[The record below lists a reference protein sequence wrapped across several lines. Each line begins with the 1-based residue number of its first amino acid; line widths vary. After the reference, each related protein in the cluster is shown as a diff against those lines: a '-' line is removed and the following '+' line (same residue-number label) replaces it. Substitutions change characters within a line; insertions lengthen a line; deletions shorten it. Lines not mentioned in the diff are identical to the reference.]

1 MSAVPSKIDVGSQ
14 SKRVMRVSD
23 IRNINLLD
31 HEFVISEDY
40 SVESGVVI
48 PGTPTIWTGGI
59 NVKGYD
65 RIMVFVD
72 LTYEASTL
80 MTKFKLQVQSGFSQR
95 STVDAD
101 WYDRYTSFD
110 ILYGGATALTAS
122 NVIEFTPTS
131 TAANTDRFF
140 FDIDCVGHY
149 MRFAP
154 FGAGTM
160 TNCHVYIRGI
170 RDLS

>member
-14 SKRVMRVSD
+14 SRRVLRVSD
-23 IRNINLLD
+23 IRNVNLLD
-31 HEFVISEDY
+31 HEFVISEDFT
-40 SVESGVVI
+40 VASGA
-48 PGTPTIWTGGI
+48 TLPTSASTWSGGI

-72 LTYEASTL
+72 LTYDNATA
-80 MTKFKLQVQSGFSQR
+80 MTKFNLQVQSGFSQR
-95 STVDAD
+95 SVADED
-101 WYDRYTSFD
+101 WYDRHTSFA
-110 ILYGGATALTAS
+110 ILYGGSTTLTAS
-122 NVIEFTPTS
+122 NIIEFAPTS
-131 TAANTDRFF
+131 TSANTDRFF

-154 FGAGTM
+154 FGTGT
-160 TNCHVYIRGI
+160 TTGCHVYIRGI